1 LGAVLLGILIAA
13 SFGSGDY
20 AGGRASSASST
31 VAVIFVSQAFSVV
44 GAGILALVVSAQ
56 FTIHDLAYGGLAGAV
71 TVIGLGLLYFGLA
84 HYSAAVVAPVA
95 AVMGAL
101 VPTAWG
107 LAHGERPSGV
117 ALAGVALAV
126 GAVSLVASEPGA
138 SIRQGIAA
146 GAAPAAAAGVALG
159 SSLVL
164 YSETSTHSGQYPLL
178 AARCAAVV
186 LAAIAIWWM
195 RSYGPERD
203 GTVRFPRGSAGALAL
218 GAGAFD
224 FAATA
229 LLVVAVRRDLLSVVA
244 PVVSL
249 APGFT
254 VVLAWR
260 LAGQHLSRPQRI
272 GLVAAL
278 AGLVLIAAG

>member
-1 LGAVLLGILIAA
+1 MV
-13 SFGSGDY
+13 
-20 AGGRASSASST
+20 
-31 VAVIFVSQAFSVV
+31 
-44 GAGILALVVSAQ
+44 
-56 FTIHDLAYGGLAGAV
+56 GAV
-71 TVIGLGLLYFGLA
+71 T
-84 HYSAAVVAPVA
+84 
-95 AVMGAL
+95 
-101 VPTAWG
+101 
-107 LAHGERPSGV
+107 
-117 ALAGVALAV
+117 
-126 GAVSLVASEPGA
+126 LVASESGA

-164 YSETSTHSGQYPLL
+164 FSETSTRSGQYPLL
-178 AARCAAVV
+178 AAVAWQWRWPRSRFGGFVLLGLIEMEPFNSHAV
-186 LAAIAIWWM
+186 
-195 RSYGPERD
+195 
-203 GTVRFPRGSAGALAL
+203 PRLVLAL

-224 FAATA
+224 LAAPA

-260 LAGQHLSRPQRI
+260 LVGQHLSRPQRI

-278 AGLVLIAAG
+278 AGLVLIASG